1 MDRVNQRENHLLG
14 ENIKRL
20 RIEHNLRN
28 CDVLAQLQLRGVD
41 IARSTYSK
49 IELGVNNPTVDL
61 LIALADFYQV
71 SFDVFFAEVKCR
83 LLQNAMYVGCCK
95 INLGGYTPKPL

>member
-20 RIEHNLRN
+20 RLEHNLRN
-28 CDVLAQLQLRGVD
+28 CGVLAQLQLRGVD

-49 IELGVNNPTVDL
+49 IEMGLNNPTVDL

-71 SFDVFFAEVKCR
+71 SFDEFFKKLED
-83 LLQNAMYVGCCK
+83 
-95 INLGGYTPKPL
+95 

>member
-20 RIEHNLRN
+20 RLEHNLRN

-49 IELGVNNPTVDL
+49 IESGLNNPTVDL

-71 SFDVFFAEVKCR
+71 SFDEFFKKLED
-83 LLQNAMYVGCCK
+83 
-95 INLGGYTPKPL
+95 

>member
-1 MDRVNQRENHLLG
+1 MDRVNQRDNHLLG

-20 RIEHNLRN
+20 RLEHNLRN

-49 IELGVNNPTVDL
+49 IEMGLNNPTVDL

-71 SFDVFFAEVKCR
+71 SFDEFFKKLED
-83 LLQNAMYVGCCK
+83 
-95 INLGGYTPKPL
+95 

>member
-1 MDRVNQRENHLLG
+1 MDRVNQRDNHLLG

-49 IELGVNNPTVDL
+49 IEIGLNNPTVDL

-71 SFDVFFAEVKCR
+71 SFDDFFK
-83 LLQNAMYVGCCK
+83 
-95 INLGGYTPKPL
+95 NLED

>member
-71 SFDVFFAEVKCR
+71 SFDEFFKKLED
-83 LLQNAMYVGCCK
+83 
-95 INLGGYTPKPL
+95 

>member
-20 RIEHNLRN
+20 RLEHTLRN

-71 SFDVFFAEVKCR
+71 SFDEFFKKLED
-83 LLQNAMYVGCCK
+83 
-95 INLGGYTPKPL
+95 

>member
-49 IELGVNNPTVDL
+49 IEMGLNNPTVDL

-71 SFDVFFAEVKCR
+71 SFDEFFK
-83 LLQNAMYVGCCK
+83 K
-95 INLGGYTPKPL
+95 IED

>member
-14 ENIKRL
+14 HNIKRL
-20 RIEHNLRN
+20 RKERNLRN

-49 IELGVNNPTVDL
+49 IEMGLNNPTVDL

-71 SFDVFFAEVKCR
+71 SFDEFFK
-83 LLQNAMYVGCCK
+83 K
-95 INLGGYTPKPL
+95 IED

>member
-20 RIEHNLRN
+20 RLEHNLRN
-28 CDVLAQLQLRGVD
+28 CDILAQLQLRGVD

-49 IELGVNNPTVDL
+49 IEMGLNNPTVDL

-71 SFDVFFAEVKCR
+71 SFDEFFKKLED
-83 LLQNAMYVGCCK
+83 
-95 INLGGYTPKPL
+95 

>member
-28 CDVLAQLQLRGVD
+28 CDVLAQVQLRGVD

-49 IELGVNNPTVDL
+49 IEIGLNNPTVDL

-71 SFDVFFAEVKCR
+71 SFDEFFKKLED
-83 LLQNAMYVGCCK
+83 
-95 INLGGYTPKPL
+95 

>member
-41 IARSTYSK
+41 IARSAYSK
-49 IELGVNNPTVDL
+49 IEIGLNNPTVDL

-71 SFDVFFAEVKCR
+71 SFDEFFKKLED
-83 LLQNAMYVGCCK
+83 
-95 INLGGYTPKPL
+95 

>member
-49 IELGVNNPTVDL
+49 IEMGLNNPTVDL

-71 SFDVFFAEVKCR
+71 SFDEFFKKVED
-83 LLQNAMYVGCCK
+83 
-95 INLGGYTPKPL
+95 

>member
-20 RIEHNLRN
+20 RLEHNLRN

-49 IELGVNNPTVDL
+49 IEIGLNNPTVDL

-71 SFDVFFAEVKCR
+71 SFDEFFKKLED
-83 LLQNAMYVGCCK
+83 
-95 INLGGYTPKPL
+95 

>member
-14 ENIKRL
+14 ENIKRI

-28 CDVLAQLQLRGVD
+28 CDVLAQLQLRGVY

-49 IELGVNNPTVDL
+49 IEIGLNNPTVDL

-71 SFDVFFAEVKCR
+71 SFDEFFKKLED
-83 LLQNAMYVGCCK
+83 
-95 INLGGYTPKPL
+95 

>member
-1 MDRVNQRENHLLG
+1 MDRVNQRDNHLLG

-71 SFDVFFAEVKCR
+71 SFDEFFKKLED
-83 LLQNAMYVGCCK
+83 
-95 INLGGYTPKPL
+95 

>member
-1 MDRVNQRENHLLG
+1 MDRVNQRDNHLLG

-49 IELGVNNPTVDL
+49 IEIGLNNPTVDL

-71 SFDVFFAEVKCR
+71 SFDEFFKKLED
-83 LLQNAMYVGCCK
+83 
-95 INLGGYTPKPL
+95 

>member
-20 RIEHNLRN
+20 RLEHTLRN

-49 IELGVNNPTVDL
+49 IEMGLNNPTVDL

-71 SFDVFFAEVKCR
+71 SFDEFFK
-83 LLQNAMYVGCCK
+83 K
-95 INLGGYTPKPL
+95 IED

>member
-28 CDVLAQLQLRGVD
+28 CNVLAQLQLRGVD

-49 IELGVNNPTVDL
+49 IEIGLNNPTVDL

-71 SFDVFFAEVKCR
+71 SFDEFFKKLED
-83 LLQNAMYVGCCK
+83 
-95 INLGGYTPKPL
+95 

>member
-49 IELGVNNPTVDL
+49 IEMRLNNPTVDL

-71 SFDVFFAEVKCR
+71 SFDEFFKKLED
-83 LLQNAMYVGCCK
+83 
-95 INLGGYTPKPL
+95 

>member
-41 IARSTYSK
+41 IAGQPIQR
-49 IELGVNNPTVDL
+49 
-61 LIALADFYQV
+61 
-71 SFDVFFAEVKCR
+71 
-83 LLQNAMYVGCCK
+83 
-95 INLGGYTPKPL
+95 

>member
-49 IELGVNNPTVDL
+49 IELGVNNTTVDL

-71 SFDVFFAEVKCR
+71 SFDEFFKKLED
-83 LLQNAMYVGCCK
+83 
-95 INLGGYTPKPL
+95 

>member
-20 RIEHNLRN
+20 RLEHNLRN

-71 SFDVFFAEVKCR
+71 SFDEFFKKLED
-83 LLQNAMYVGCCK
+83 
-95 INLGGYTPKPL
+95 